1 MIRKFKNGD
10 LAAVMQIWLDA
21 NIDSHSFISKDY
33 WKNNFE
39 PVKEMMPHAQ
49 VYVYEDDA
57 AKQLYGFIGLTG
69 NYIEGLFIRSDVRG
83 LGFGRQL
90 LEYVKSI
97 EPNIKLS
104 VYKKNVRAIR
114 FYSREGFVA
123 VSEKIDNNTGE
134 KELLMVWNC

>member
-39 PVKEMMPHAQ
+39 PVKEMMSHAQ

-57 AKQLYGFIGLTG
+57 SKQLYGFIGLTG
-69 NYIEGLFIRSDVRG
+69 NYIEGLFIRSNVRG

-114 FYSREGFVA
+114 FYNREGFVA
-123 VSEKIDNNTGE
+123 VSEKIDDNTGE
-134 KELLMVWNC
+134 KELLMAWNC